1 MCLLVSLLAVG
12 GQRAIDDF
20 SEFFRRVQ
28 KMVYLL
34 IALDTKNMPG
44 GRQPSQEIVED

>member
-1 MCLLVSLLAVG
+1 MCLLASLLAVW

-20 SEFFRRVQ
+20 SEFLRRDH

-34 IALDTKNMPG
+34 IALLYRNIEYMLK
-44 GRQPSQEIVED
+44 RSVVS